1 MNLSV
6 WLAFLVACILI
17 AVTPGAGAVTSIST
31 GLRHGVLA
39 ALRAIAGLQTALTL
53 QLIVVAAGLGALLA
67 TSATAFLIV
76 KLLGAAY
83 LIWLGWQKWRAP
95 PVPLDSDPASH
106 GKAVRGLYLQGI
118 LVNLTNPKAI
128 VFIAALVPQFIDPQ
142 QPQLPQFVIIGL
154 TMCGVDTIVM
164 TCYASLASRLR
175 PWLRDPRALKAQNRF
190 FGAVFALAGTL
201 LAFSSR
207 PT

>member
-1 MNLSV
+1 MHLSV
-6 WLAFLVACILI
+6 WLAFLVASILI
-17 AVTPGAGAVTSIST
+17 AITPGAGAVTSIST

-76 KLLGAAY
+76 KLLGASY
-83 LIWLGWQKWRAP
+83 LIWLGWQKWHAP
-95 PVPLDSDPASH
+95 PVPLDSDDDTT
-106 GKAVRGLYLQGI
+106 GKTMRGLYRQGI

-164 TCYASLASRLR
+164 TGYASLAARLR
-175 PWLRDPRALKAQNRF
+175 PWLREPRALKAQNRF
-190 FGAVFALAGTL
+190 FGAIFALAGAL
-201 LAFSSR
+201 LALSSR

>member
-1 MNLSV
+1 MSLSV
-6 WLAFLVACILI
+6 WLAFLVAAILI

-67 TSATAFLIV
+67 TSATAFLVV

-83 LIWLGWQKWRAP
+83 LIWLGWQKWHAA
-95 PVPLDSDPASH
+95 PVPLDSDAAST
-106 GKAVRGLYLQGI
+106 GKSVRGLYWQGV

-128 VFIAALVPQFIDPQ
+128 VFIAALVPQFIDPHQ
-142 QPQLPQFVIIGL
+142 AQLPQFVIIGL

-164 TCYASLASRLR
+164 TGYASLASRLR
-175 PWLRDPRALKAQNRF
+175 PWLREPRALRAQNRF
-190 FGAVFALAGTL
+190 FGAIFALAGAL

-207 PT
+207 PA